1 MKLAQKYM
9 QYFKII
15 YLYCRALNALTVLL
29 FLVMALKVPFFFLKT
44 SYAFSLACNILV
56 IG

>member
-29 FLVMALKVPFFFLKT
+29 FLIMALKVPFFFLKT